1 MPIQS
6 PGITAAQVNQLG
18 DAYLLTEQEVN
29 HVLGSGGS
37 FWDTLAATYATGIDL
52 YQGVTSG
59 EVILLPVAFPPIAEI
74 THVWFAGDW
83 SVSDAV
89 TRQVQFF
96 RYQTGTSNPMNGQ
109 GPINISNVQTIV
121 GTPALNV
128 VTLAQPMSVDFI
140 TGYVGIGF
148 TDSGNEN
155 DQFTV
160 MGRTID
166 MPVNLQRLALQNLP
180 HIWHTNGSWGSGDM
194 PTEFGSG
201 DTLSLVSVLPAARV
215 VTIGDGYGGTIPN
228 PANVSA
234 RVGEPG
240 KPTQ

>member
-6 PGITAAQVNQLG
+6 PGISAVQVNQLD
-18 DAYLLTEQEVN
+18 DAYLLTKQEVE

-37 FWDTLAATYATGIDL
+37 FWDTLAGTYATGIDL
-52 YQGVTSG
+52 YQSVTSG
-59 EVILLPVAFPPIAEI
+59 EVMLIPVAFPPIAEI

-89 TRQVQFF
+89 ERQVQFF

-109 GPINISNVQTIV
+109 GAIDIQNVQTIE
-121 GTPALNV
+121 GTPKLNV
-128 VTLAQPMSVDFI
+128 ITLASPMAVDFI

-148 TDSGNEN
+148 TDTGNEN
-155 DQFTV
+155 DQFSL

-180 HIWHTNGSWGSGDM
+180 HIWHTNGGWGSGDM
-194 PTEFGSG
+194 PTEFNTGAS
-201 DTLSLVSVLPAARV
+201 LSLVSVLPAARV
-215 VTIGDGYGGTIPN
+215 VTIGEGYGSPISDTANDTPTI
-228 PANVSA
+228 
-234 RVGEPG
+234 GEPG
-240 KPTQ
+240 QPVE

>member
-6 PGITAAQVNQLG
+6 PGISATQVNQLG
-18 DAYLLTEQEVN
+18 DAYLLTQQEVE

-59 EVILLPVAFPPIAEI
+59 QVILLPVAFPPIAEI

-96 RYQTGTSNPMNGQ
+96 RYQTGTTNPMNGQ
-109 GPINISNVQTIV
+109 GAIDIQNVQTIV

-128 VTLAQPMSVDFI
+128 ITLAEPMAVDFI
-140 TGYVGIGF
+140 TGYLGIGF
-148 TDSGNEN
+148 TDTGNEN

-166 MPVNLQRLALQNLP
+166 MPVNLQRLALQNQP
-180 HIWHTNGSWGSGDM
+180 HLWHTNGGWGSGDM
-194 PTEFGSG
+194 PTELNDGGS
-201 DTLSLVSVLPAARV
+201 LSTVNILPAARV
-215 VTIGDGYGGTIPN
+215 VTIGEGYGSPISN
-228 PANVSA
+228 PTDVTS
-234 RVGEPG
+234 
-240 KPTQ
+240 TT

>member
-6 PGITAAQVNQLG
+6 PGISASQVNMLD

-29 HVLGSGGS
+29 HVLGTGGS
-37 FWDTLAATYATGIDL
+37 FWDILASTYATGIDL
-52 YQGVTSG
+52 FQAATSG

-89 TRQVQFF
+89 TTQVQFF
-96 RYQTGTSNPMNGQ
+96 RYQSGTSNPMNGQ
-109 GPINISNVQTIV
+109 GAIDIQHVQTIE
-121 GTPALNV
+121 GTPNLNV
-128 VTLAQPMSVDFI
+128 ITLANPMAVDFI

-148 TDSGNEN
+148 TDTGNEN

-180 HIWHTNGSWGSGDM
+180 HIWHTNGGWGSGDM
-194 PTEFGSG
+194 PTEFNDGA
-201 DTLSLVSVLPAARV
+201 TLSLVSVLPAARV

-228 PANVSA
+228 PANVSPTT
-234 RVGEPG
+234 REPSE
-240 KPTQ
+240 PAE